1 MDFSAKLI
9 SRGLDAYT
17 SSTGDFQDK
26 EEQKQIAE
34 ALRGLNARIQEPR
47 TSITKA
53 TAMDQSGRDLLDL
66 CKDCDKVTQK
76 FLRAL
81 EKFELHDTKRSKRT
95 NFRNM
100 LESVWSDG
108 DLKKLERRL
117 NTFRQQI
124 SMHMLW
130 AMRYVRLLSR
140 IKDQNLTKKTS
151 RNQLESGLHDLAS
164 EQTQTREKIL
174 DSISESRDWQ
184 ENIIAA
190 IQVAPRPYAE
200 QDAASSDVQTQFAQF
215 ILQQLHFPKLSI
227 REQRIPVAHQATFQW
242 VFQPPSSDQKPWTD
256 FGEWLKSESSLYW
269 ITGKPG
275 AGKSTLMKFIG
286 TQQLTT
292 DLLQKPTSRDRPAVA
307 RFYSW
312 NSGDKLQKTHEGL
325 LRTLVHEVLQQFA
338 DLATKAFPNRWELY
352 RLFGVLDTRPIEYP
366 ELQRRFEYAIKS
378 SPSTQFVF
386 FIDDLDE
393 FQGDHA
399 DLVDYIRRLSEY
411 SNTKL
416 CVSSRPWNVFEDTFG
431 STPSLKVEDL
441 TYPDL
446 IRFVETSFTNSQGY
460 AELRAENEAGAEALM
475 HAVASKASGGF
486 LWVGLVVKSLLA
498 GLRDGEKLSRLYDR
512 LDSLPPDLEDLFH
525 KMLSQISDDDRKG
538 ASRLFQLVR
547 AAREPLTV
555 ITLAWADEDDPK
567 FAVDRAIEPLPARE
581 KDAKSRRMRRRLKGY
596 CRGLLEPGQSS
607 TSQGTVEFL
616 HRTVKDFLYRETVW
630 DEQLSYT
637 PHSFHPNLALC
648 HSYLL
653 QLDGCGAKG

>member
-1 MDFSAKLI
+1 M
-9 SRGLDAYT
+9 
-17 SSTGDFQDK
+17 
-26 EEQKQIAE
+26 
-34 ALRGLNARIQEPR
+34 
-47 TSITKA
+47 
-53 TAMDQSGRDLLDL
+53 
-66 CKDCDKVTQK
+66 
-76 FLRAL
+76 
-81 EKFELHDTKRSKRT
+81 
-95 NFRNM
+95 
-100 LESVWSDG
+100 
-108 DLKKLERRL
+108 
-117 NTFRQQI
+117 
-124 SMHMLW
+124 
-130 AMRYVRLLSR
+130 
-140 IKDQNLTKKTS
+140 
-151 RNQLESGLHDLAS
+151 
-164 EQTQTREKIL
+164 
-174 DSISESRDWQ
+174 
-184 ENIIAA
+184 
-190 IQVAPRPYAE
+190 
-200 QDAASSDVQTQFAQF
+200 
-215 ILQQLHFPKLSI
+215 
-227 REQRIPVAHQATFQW
+227 
-242 VFQPPSSDQKPWTD
+242 
-256 FGEWLKSESSLYW
+256 
-269 ITGKPG
+269 
-275 AGKSTLMKFIG
+275 
-286 TQQLTT
+286 
-292 DLLQKPTSRDRPAVA
+292 
-307 RFYSW
+307 
-312 NSGDKLQKTHEGL
+312 
-325 LRTLVHEVLQQFA
+325 LQQFA

-386 FIDDLDE
+386 FIDGLDE

-525 KMLSQISDDDRKG
+525 KMLSQISDDDRKE

-596 CRGLLEPGQSS
+596 CRGLSETSITGDWAKATCYKQRYKDIIEVLLKHGTDPNFLINRFSPSGWEMVVSYKMPLDQETYMKFLRCGTDPEADLTYLREKGSKWQPVLELQKELQEKSPKSRKK
-607 TSQGTVEFL
+607 T
-616 HRTVKDFLYRETVW
+616 
-630 DEQLSYT
+630 SYT
-637 PHSFHPNLALC
+637 S
-648 HSYLL
+648 
-653 QLDGCGAKG
+653 